1 MCSVKKSDLGL
12 ETEIISD
19 PDYGRKGKQKSND
32 KYLGFRPAAIF
43 FLRKFNSSDLLNLD
57 LENSVESEEDQDSV
71 SPLDLGMGSILKPI
85 LLFSLHFYIN

>member
-32 KYLGFRPAAIF
+32 KYLGLRPAAIF
-43 FLRKFNSSDLLNLD
+43 FK
-57 LENSVESEEDQDSV
+57 EV
-71 SPLDLGMGSILKPI
+71 
-85 LLFSLHFYIN
+85 